1 MRRSSKSV
9 SLEQKAYEPKATN
22 FLTLAEDQAMAV
34 SSASSERT
42 LPERTSFDKLT
53 VRKAR

>member
-9 SLEQKAYEPKATN
+9 SLEQKAYEPKSTN
-22 FLTLAEDQAMAV
+22 FPTVAIDRTKD
-34 SSASSERT
+34 ASMPCSKRT
-42 LPERTSFDKLT
+42 LPERTSFDNLT